1 MQQIYKELLL
11 GCLNASNDEITFQ
24 NLLEGT
30 QKERVEQLKCHFAVD
45 H

>member
-11 GCLNASNDEITFQ
+11 GCLNASNEEITFQ
-24 NLLEGT
+24 NLLKCA
-30 QKERVEQLKCHFAVD
+30 QKERQEQLKCHFAVD